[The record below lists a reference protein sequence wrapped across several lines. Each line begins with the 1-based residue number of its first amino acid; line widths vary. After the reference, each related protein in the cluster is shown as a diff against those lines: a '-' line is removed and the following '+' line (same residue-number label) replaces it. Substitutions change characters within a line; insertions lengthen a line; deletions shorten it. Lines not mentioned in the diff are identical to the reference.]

1 MNINS
6 HEQTIKIFIPNN
18 KNVEIYYC
26 NDNIMSNNMMSNNM
40 MSNNII
46 KLTKNNRELSD
57 SVNTDNIN
65 RYIMIEENC
74 KRSGGNLI

>member
-6 HEQTIKIFIPNN
+6 QEQTIKIFIPNN

-26 NDNIMSNNMMSNNM
+26 NDNIMSNNM

>member
-26 NDNIMSNNMMSNNM
+26 NDNIMSNNM